1 MWHANSD
8 LWHVKSCSLIRN
20 RTGAPYIGSTES
32 YPLDHQGSP
41 AATFDHLSFTLSH
54 STPLSKLN
62 ISLPLSLVPLFF
74 MIKPFSELL
83 RNKAFSLLS
92 YFCHW
97 NCYICTDTLHPAS
110 GGGPGSLLKQ
120 GSAGCDGHTR
130 QAESSQ
136 AHPALGASA
145 VAPWPQPQPHCQKAS
160 HTGCSVPRE
169 GPGNQTLVP
178 TSMTM
183 ETKDSRC
190 KTDRTLRVHAVSP
203 RELQTLGVGPFL
215 KNIWSLL
222 L

>member
-1 MWHANSD
+1 MLARRTAGSKVPREATCA
-8 LWHVKSCSLIRN
+8 LWLAQFPAEEKQGRLEGPEAMPSLR
-20 RTGAPYIGSTES
+20 GAPRPI
-32 YPLDHQGSP
+32 
-41 AATFDHLSFTLSH
+41 HL
-54 STPLSKLN
+54 
-62 ISLPLSLVPLFF
+62 
-74 MIKPFSELL
+74 
-83 RNKAFSLLS
+83 
-92 YFCHW
+92 
-97 NCYICTDTLHPAS
+97 CTDTLHPAS

-190 KTDRTLRVHAVSP
+190 KTDRTLRVLAVSP